1 MSMDNFQ
8 KFLTIADELYAN
20 IVNGNFSYG
29 KPFLSRSEICKKY
42 NISLKTAYK
51 VQQELC
57 KRGVIAANRG
67 RAFIVCDPQDR
78 GQVSL
83 HEIRLL
89 RQIQPS
95 GKKDHVMDELSSG
108 IRKVCEKNN
117 IDFNEIYL
125 DLQDKDYRKINT
137 AGGNEPGQGIV
148 MLPYRS
154 IMCRGA
160 GYFLKYW
167 QPYRVTVDMPIPGT
181 SGVMADD
188 ADAVAKIFR
197 HAGEN
202 GARSIMQIPHN
213 FNVWNPLLSGQCFRF
228 GELSASMLN
237 MEHFTAEAPDIKD
250 VISLVN
256 SKRPDA
262 LFFHG
267 NLEKNI
273 FSLLAEIKYSP
284 RLYFLC
290 RGAGED
296 QFYAAIPGAFRY
308 TYDYRLMGS
317 AAAELL
323 MKPDLKYPK
332 RELLYI
338 KGKLK

>member
-1 MSMDNFQ
+1 MDNFQ

-20 IVNGNFSYG
+20 IVNGNFHYG
-29 KPFLSRSEICKKY
+29 KPFLSRSDICEKY

-67 RAFIVCDPQDR
+67 RAFIVCDPMDR
-78 GQVSL
+78 GEVSL

-89 RQIQPS
+89 RQIQMPER
-95 GKKDHVMDELSSG
+95 KDYVMDELADG
-108 IRKVCEKNN
+108 IRMVCEKRH

-125 DLQDKDYRKINT
+125 DLRDKDYHKINP

-160 GYFLKYW
+160 GYFLKHW
-167 QPYRVTVDMPIPGT
+167 QPYRVTVDMPMPGT
-181 SGVMADD
+181 SGVMMDD
-188 ADAVAKIFR
+188 ADAVEKIFC
-197 HAGEN
+197 HAKN
-202 GARSIMQIPHN
+202 HGAKSIMQIPHD
-213 FNVWNPLLSGQCFRF
+213 FNIWNQLFSGQCFRF
-228 GELSASMLN
+228 GKLSASMLG
-237 MEHFTAEAPDIKD
+237 MEHFIADQPDFQD
-250 VISLVN
+250 VISCIN
-256 SKRPDA
+256 SKQPDA

-267 NLEKNI
+267 HLGKNI
-273 FSLLAEIKYSP
+273 HNLLSGIKYSP
-284 RLYFLC
+284 QLYFVC
-290 RGAGED
+290 RGEGD
-296 QFYAAIPGAFRY
+296 HKFHSGIPGAFCY

-317 AAAELL
+317 SAAELL
-323 MKPDLKYPK
+323 LKPALKYPK